1 MAVLTDE
8 HPFLSPPRK
17 IVATS
22 MIVGLIFSLLAGFT
36 SLAVMNYKRDA
47 RLDYLASDLSAYLH
61 NYLDE
66 LSRVT
71 SKLQPLTQQPCVA
84 VASHLT
90 ASAAFN
96 LSVRALL
103 LVRLG
108 SAFCSSATGPMDYPV
123 SRLAPGIDQHK
134 SIDMAIVPETPLMP
148 GKPAIAL
155 WFAAPGNPGD
165 GIFTTLNVNLTP
177 YLLFTAREREVTGI
191 AIVVDS
197 HALSTFDPALKP
209 VAQLGTPA
217 RIVSV
222 PGYSPITLWL
232 FSEKWGTETLQFAL
246 LTGLLAGLLSALLYA
261 WFLSIRFGAG
271 REILTGIKRNQFSV
285 VYQPVFDTASRQ
297 LRGVEALMRWHHPA
311 AGSIRP
317 DIFINY
323 AEAQGLIVPLTRH
336 LFTLIVRDLPLLQ
349 KCLPAGAKLGIN
361 LAPAHLKEA
370 SFCQDIL
377 HFSRQLPARQF
388 KLLLEMTE
396 RAMLDGDEVQ
406 ACFRWLHEQGFEI
419 AIDDFGTGHSALI
432 YLERFQFDYLKI
444 DKGFIN
450 AIGQETI
457 TTPVLD
463 AVLTLARRLKME
475 TVAEGVETAE
485 QAKWL
490 AAHGVTY
497 MQGFYLGRPMSP
509 VQLNEWYCKLPE
521 Q

>member
-1 MAVLTDE
+1 MAELTDE
-8 HPFLSPPRK
+8 HPFLSPPK
-17 IVATS
+17 KLVATS
-22 MIVGLIFSLLAGFT
+22 IVVGLIVSLIVGFT
-36 SLAVMNYKRDA
+36 SLAALSYQRDK
-47 RLDYLASDLSAYLH
+47 RLDYLANDLSAYLH

-66 LSRVT
+66 LSHVT
-71 SKLQPLTQQPCVA
+71 EKLQLLTQQPCTA
-84 VASHLT
+84 IASQLT

-103 LVRLG
+103 LVRQG
-108 SAFCSSATGPMDYPV
+108 SAFCSSATGAMDYPV
-123 SRLAPGIDQHK
+123 HLIAPGIDQHK
-134 SIDMAIVPETPLMP
+134 NRDMTIIPETPLMR

-155 WFAAPGNPGD
+155 WFATPDHPGD
-165 GIFTTLNVNLTP
+165 GILTTLNVNLTP

-191 AIVVDS
+191 AIVVNAY
-197 HALSTFDPALKP
+197 ALSTFGPELKP
-209 VAQLGTPA
+209 ITQLSKPS

-222 PGYSPITLWL
+222 PGYPSIALWL
-232 FSEKWGTETLQFAL
+232 FSEKWATETLQFASLASL
-246 LTGLLAGLLSALLYA
+246 LVGLLSALLCA

-285 VYQPVFDTASRQ
+285 VYQPVFDTASQQ
-297 LRGVEALMRWHHPA
+297 LRGVEALMRWHHP
-311 AGSIRP
+311 GIGPIRP

-349 KCLPAGAKLGIN
+349 KCLPAGAKLGVN

-370 SFCQDIL
+370 SFRQDIL
-377 HFSRQLPARQF
+377 HFSRQLLPTGF
-388 KLLLEMTE
+388 TLLLEMTE

-406 ACFRWLHEQGFEI
+406 TCFHWLHEQGFQI

-463 AVLTLARRLKME
+463 AVLTLASRLKME

-485 QAKWL
+485 QARWL
-490 AAHGVTY
+490 MAHGVTY

-509 VQLNEWYCKLPE
+509 IQLNEWYCKSPE